1 MTQIFELRIPLGL
14 PMGFTDKA
22 DTCAYISTPT
32 IISYC
37 TDIHIHKHGYFSVYL
52 QYGNQAI
59 MRLSNDVVM
68 SLSRKQK
75 NVNLEF
81 EFGN

>member
-1 MTQIFELRIPLGL
+1 MTQIFECRTLWGL
-14 PMGFTDKA
+14 PIGFTDKV
-22 DTCAYISTPT
+22 DICAYISTK